1 MLLIEQRKRVVAAG
15 LLALDR
21 GIVYGSAGNF
31 SEIDREAGLVAI
43 SPSGI
48 PYDEI
53 GAGDVVIVDIDGTIV
68 DGHRRPSSET
78 PMHTLIFRD
87 FPHVGAIVHT
97 HSHYSTVVSTIRSF
111 LPAILTEVCVVVGP
125 QVPVTRYGLTGM
137 EDIGRSVVECMD
149 SSSKAVIMKNHGPS
163 ASAQISPRR

>member
-1 MLLIEQRKRVVAAG
+1 M
-15 LLALDR
+15 
-21 GIVYGSAGNF
+21 
-31 SEIDREAGLVAI
+31 AI

-97 HSHYSTVVSTIRSF
+97 HSHYSTVVSTIRLF

-149 SSSKAVIMKNHGPS
+149 SSSKA
-163 ASAQISPRR
+163 